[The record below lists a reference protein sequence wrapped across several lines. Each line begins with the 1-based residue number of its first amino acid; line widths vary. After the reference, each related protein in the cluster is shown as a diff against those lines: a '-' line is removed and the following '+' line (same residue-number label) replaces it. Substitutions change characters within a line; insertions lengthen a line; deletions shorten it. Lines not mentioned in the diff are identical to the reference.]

1 MTTKSGDGKSRS
13 AFLNFFNFQSVLRF
27 LLPRLHALRRGD
39 KFGAPRR
46 PEGTSSASGK
56 HVKES
61 EPMDNVDKV
70 FLEPELYSEQ
80 YIIDAIIDATIYLEK
95 DRERLRR
102 DPLVRLLVS
111 NPPGNYKFTVV
122 TAMGV
127 ITEGK
132 KGVEL
137 QSAIDRLFKK
147 RGVVTVRADTA
158 TARSFE
164 FNAAKIIDAIEAAR
178 KLGNPFGLVG
188 YSQGCANA
196 IMAESLMTSG
206 K

>member
-1 MTTKSGDGKSRS
+1 MD
-13 AFLNFFNFQSVLRF
+13 
-27 LLPRLHALRRGD
+27 PD
-39 KFGAPRR
+39 KY
-46 PEGTSSASGK
+46 T
-56 HVKES
+56 
-61 EPMDNVDKV
+61 
-70 FLEPELYSEQ
+70 EQ
-80 YIIDAIIDATIYLEK
+80 YIVDAIIDATIYLEK

-102 DPLVRLLVS
+102 DPLVRLLIP
-111 NPPGNYKFTVV
+111 NPPGKYDFTVV

-137 QSAIDRLFKK
+137 QTAIERLYEQ
-147 RGVVTVRADTA
+147 RGVVTVRSDTA

-164 FNAAKIIDAIEAAR
+164 YNAAKIIDAIVAAR
-178 KLGNPFGLVG
+178 KLGSPFGLVG

-206 K
+206 EKIIDVKDR

>member
-1 MTTKSGDGKSRS
+1 MVSHYYLFVPGTIPTPTEIVFSCH
-13 AFLNFFNFQSVLRF
+13 
-27 LLPRLHALRRGD
+27 RLHALRRGD
-39 KFGAPRR
+39 KLGAPRR
-46 PEGTSSASGK
+46 PDGTNGASTRQSEESK
-56 HVKES
+56 HADFV
-61 EPMDNVDKV
+61 DNVFLDPDK
-70 FLEPELYSEQ
+70 YTEQ
-80 YIIDAIIDATIYLEK
+80 YIVDAIIDATIYLEK

-102 DPLVRLLVS
+102 DPLVRLLIP
-111 NPPGNYKFTVV
+111 NPPGKYDFTVV

-137 QSAIDRLFKK
+137 QTAIERLYEQ
-147 RGVVTVRADTA
+147 RGVVTVRSDTA

-164 FNAAKIIDAIEAAR
+164 YNAAKIIDAIVAAR
-178 KLGNPFGLVG
+178 KLGSPFGLVG

-206 K
+206 EKIIC